1 MSGRGGIVNG
11 NVQGVVAWGAMVV
24 PDCWLDTGRDDADS
38 CPTCI
43 ILRCTASSV
52 GYTETERWRYNP
64 TCSRDV

>member
-24 PDCWLDTGRDDADS
+24 PDCWLDTGRDDAGS

-52 GYTETERWRYNP
+52 G
-64 TCSRDV
+64 

>member
-24 PDCWLDTGRDDADS
+24 PDCWLDTGRDDAD
-38 CPTCI
+38 
-43 ILRCTASSV
+43 LRCTASSV